1 MINTYYDMFYDFI
14 ICEKSFLH
22 TGKWS
27 GRMKVGLLTLYHI
40 TLSFP
45 SSVIF
50 TLMSE
55 ITSELLNPWTINTE
69 VITSSEDVPLHN
81 IF

>member
-1 MINTYYDMFYDFI
+1 
-14 ICEKSFLH
+14 
-22 TGKWS
+22 
-27 GRMKVGLLTLYHI
+27 MKVGLLTLYHI